1 MMKSEKD
8 TIHTTMK
15 DALAKA
21 KEEFSKACYLEDC
34 GSNAGIRKMNA
45 NKAQWLKWVIY
56 LAELGL
62 EAEKLLAEEDNTIET
77 VSAAES
83 TCSKCASKDK
93 LLEEFKTLNSSLLE
107 QLTLAVERNKELKET
122 YDLEVEYRKELARK
136 ASIDWCAEAIKHAH
150 DVCWLD
156 GTVLV
161 TPTDYLDRYLLELVK
176 E

>member
-21 KEEFSKACYLEDC
+21 KEEFGKACYLEDC

-62 EAEKLLAEEDNTIET
+62 EAEKLLAEEEDNTT
-77 VSAAES
+77 KTTPA
-83 TCSKCASKDK
+83 CSECASKDK

-107 QLTLAVERNKELKET
+107 QLTLAAERNKELKET
-122 YDLEVEYRKELARK
+122 YDLEVEYRKELARR
-136 ASIDWCAEAIKHAH
+136 AQIDWCVEVIKHAH